1 MQMFKKSVALVLSVL
16 MLLSMLTVA
25 AGMSAFAAE
34 TYKVTAKNTQGVFA
48 DVAKIYKAGDEFDL
62 KVSLEAKEL
71 LFQAQGYVYFDTTA
85 LFATKVT
92 KGSPI
97 SDSNLNFVSG
107 GANDQE
113 FQTKNGCVSIT
124 LSGVDAVDYKT
135 SQLFF
140 TVHFKVKDTIT
151 ADQIINVDFSF
162 IDGTTGT
169 TAKEYMSEKF
179 PYIDKNATV
188 AAQKDNFSMTAELT
202 GGSTEP
208 DTQPATQAPTTQAPT
223 TEAPTTK
230 APDTYTV
237 YFTDAL
243 GWGTPNVYYWN
254 DGPEWPG
261 TAMTLD
267 QEDNGFG
274 QKVYKATVPANVAG
288 IVFNGGGKQTVDIK
302 SDIKDGAQWYPINE
316 KDNQGHYKVEL
327 AGGEQPTTD
336 AQETTAPVSD
346 TDYYLFG
353 YINGANYACEDDSA
367 NMGDYKF
374 VNGKVKA
381 TFDQTSYV
389 AVKEAGNANW
399 YMTDGWQGEV
409 NSATLY
415 NTTSLGTDADKLFVP
430 GNVEVEFTL
439 VKNGDGTFTLS
450 YTTKQEP
457 TTQEPTEA
465 TTAAPE
471 PTTAAPEPTT
481 AAPEQTTA
489 APEQTTAAPE
499 QTTAAPEQTTAAPE
513 QTTAAPEQTT
523 AAPEQTTAAPEETTV
538 APTTQAPEMYTFYY
552 LPSAEQ
558 EAAGNTYKLSF
569 NDPNGTNPENWHQYT
584 FAQTPIKM
592 NGINL
597 YSVSVPKDF
606 DDVTVLQYQVYSGN
620 NWVSENKFDNVKLS
634 NYNNQVVRADG
645 TIEPEQPTTVAPE
658 ETTAAPEETTAA
670 PEETTAAPEET
681 TAAPEQTTAAP
692 EETTAA
698 PEPTTV
704 APQPTT
710 AEPTTVAP
718 TTAEPTKATQAPTIA
733 PSKVDFNKPVDEAS
747 AVNAISKA
755 KSDGDPKGSKFSGLK
770 AKVAK
775 TTKKSNKVTWNK
787 VSGAKKYIVMGN
799 KCGKTNGK
807 FNAFK
812 KLKTTTGKSF
822 THKGLKK
829 GTYYKYLVLAVNSK
843 GKVISASKVMHVATK
858 GGKVTNYKSLKVKKA
873 SFTLKK
879 GKTAKIKITKK
890 VKMAKGKVKNHRKI
904 KYESANTKI
913 ATVSASGKI
922 KAKKKGTT
930 YVYAYAQNGVFK
942 KIKVKVK

>member
-48 DVAKIYKAGDEFDL
+48 DVSKTYKAGDEFDL
-62 KVSLEAKEL
+62 NVYLTADQLLSDGQLDIKFDPVS
-71 LFQAQGYVYFDTTA
+71 
-85 LFATKVT
+85 LFATKIT
-92 KGSPI
+92 KGSPLGGDAV
-97 SDSNLNFVSG
+97 SFVAA
-107 GANDQE
+107 GANNQTY
-113 FQTKNGCVSIT
+113 QTKFNCVHIDFTTSI
-124 LSGVDAVDYKT
+124 DAADYST

-140 TVHFKVKDTIT
+140 TVHFKVKDAVA
-151 ADQIINVDFSF
+151 ADQTIDVDFD
-162 IDGTTGT
+162 ILDGITDAYNLKTQF
-169 TAKEYMSEKF
+169 A
-179 PYIDKNATV
+179 YIDKHATV

-208 DTQPATQAPTTQAPT
+208 ETQPATQAPTTEAPTTQAPT
-223 TEAPTTK
+223 TAAPTTK

-243 GWGTPNVYYWN
+243 GWGTPNIYYWN
-254 DGPEWPG
+254 DGPAWPG

-274 QKVYKATVPANVAG
+274 QKVYKATVPASAEG

-302 SDIKDGAQWYPINE
+302 SDIKDGAQWYPVDE

-336 AQETTAPVSD
+336 AQETTTPVGD
-346 TDYYLFG
+346 KDYYLFG
-353 YINGANYACEDDSA
+353 YINGANYACEDDAA

-374 VNGKVKA
+374 VNGKVTA

-389 AVKEAGNANW
+389 AVKEDGNANW

-409 NSATLY
+409 SSATLY
-415 NTTSLGTDADKLFVP
+415 NTTSLGTDANKLYVP

-439 VKNGDGTFTLS
+439 VKNGDGTLTLS

-457 TTQEPTEA
+457 TTAEPTEA
-465 TTAAPE
+465 TTAKPTEATE
-471 PTTAAPEPTT
+471 PTTAAPEP
-481 AAPEQTTA
+481 
-489 APEQTTAAPE
+489 TTAAPE

-552 LPSAEQ
+552 LPSTEQ
-558 EAAGNTYKLSF
+558 ETAGNTYKLNF

-584 FAQTPIKM
+584 FTQTPIKM
-592 NGINL
+592 NGVNL

-620 NWVSENKFDNVKLS
+620 DWVSENKFDNVKLS
-634 NYNNQVVRADG
+634 DYNYQVVRSDG

-658 ETTAAPEETTAA
+658 ETTVAPEETTVA
-670 PEETTAAPEET
+670 PEETTVAPEET
-681 TAAPEQTTAAP
+681 TVAP
-692 EETTAA
+692 EETTVAPEPTTEA

-710 AEPTTVAP
+710 VAPQPTTAEP

-775 TTKKSNKVTWNK
+775 TTKNSNKVTWNK

-822 THKGLKK
+822 TQKDLKK
-829 GTYYKYLVLAVNSK
+829 GTYYKYVVLAVNSK
-843 GKVISASKVMHVATK
+843 GKVISASKVIHVATK

-873 SFTLKK
+873 KFTLKK

-890 VKMAKGKVKNHRKI
+890 VKMTKGKVKNHRKI

-930 YVYAYAQNGVFK
+930 YIYAYAQNGVFK

>member
-48 DVAKIYKAGDEFDL
+48 NVSKTYKAGDEFDL
-62 KVSLEAKEL
+62 N
-71 LFQAQGYVYFDTTA
+71 VYLTADQMMSDGQWTVNFDPA
-85 LFATKVT
+85 SLFATSVT
-92 KGSPI
+92 CSGPLSGK
-97 SDSNLNFVSG
+97 LVAG
-107 GANDQE
+107 GANNE
-113 FQTKNGCVSIT
+113 RYQTRFNGISINFVCG
-124 LSGVDAVDYKT
+124 LDVADYTK
-135 SQLFF
+135 SAIFF
-140 TVHFKVKDTIT
+140 TVHFKVKDAIS
-151 ADQIINVDFSF
+151 ADQNIDVDFEF
-162 IDGTTGT
+162 IDGIVDELDLSTQ
-169 TAKEYMSEKF
+169 F
-179 PYIDKNATV
+179 PYIEKHATV
-188 AAQKDNFSMTAELT
+188 AAQKDHFSMTAELT

-208 DTQPATQAPTTQAPT
+208 ETQPATQPDTTVAPTTAKPTQAPT
-223 TEAPTTK
+223 TAAPTTK

-243 GWGTPNVYYWN
+243 GWGTPNIYYWN
-254 DGPEWPG
+254 GGPAWPG

-274 QKVYKATVPANVAG
+274 QKVYKATVPTNIEG

-327 AGGEQPTTD
+327 AGGEQATTE
-336 AQETTAPVSD
+336 AQETTTPVGD
-346 TDYYLFG
+346 KDYYLFG
-353 YINGANYACEDDSA
+353 YINGANYACEDDAA

-374 VNGKVKA
+374 VNGKVTA

-389 AVKEAGNANW
+389 AVKEDGNANW

-415 NTTSLGTDADKLFVP
+415 NTTSLGTDANKLYVP

-439 VKNGDGTFTLS
+439 VKNGDGTLTLS

-457 TTQEPTEA
+457 TTAEPTEA
-465 TTAAPE
+465 TTAKPTEAPE
-471 PTTAAPEPTT
+471 PTTLAPEPTT
-481 AAPEQTTA
+481 VAPE
-489 APEQTTAAPE
+489 P
-499 QTTAAPEQTTAAPE
+499 TTAAPEQTTAAPE

-558 EAAGNTYKLSF
+558 EAAGNTYKLNF

-592 NGINL
+592 NGVNL

-606 DDVTVLQYQVYSGN
+606 DDVTVLQYQVYNGSD
-620 NWVSENKFDNVKLS
+620 WVSENKFANVKLS
-634 NYNNQVVRADG
+634 DYNNQVVRSDG

-658 ETTAAPEETTAA
+658 ETTVAPEPTTVAPEETTVA
-670 PEETTAAPEET
+670 PEPTTEAPEPT
-681 TAAPEQTTAAP
+681 TVAPEPTTVAP
-692 EETTAA
+692 EPTTVA
-698 PEPTTV
+698 PQPTTV

-710 AEPTTVAP
+710 AEPTTV
-718 TTAEPTKATQAPTIA
+718 EPTKATQAPTIA

-775 TTKKSNKVTWNK
+775 TTKNSNKVTWNK

-822 THKGLKK
+822 TQKGLKK

-873 SFTLKK
+873 SFKLKK

>member
-1 MQMFKKSVALVLSVL
+1 
-16 MLLSMLTVA
+16 
-25 AGMSAFAAE
+25 
-34 TYKVTAKNTQGVFA
+34 
-48 DVAKIYKAGDEFDL
+48 
-62 KVSLEAKEL
+62 
-71 LFQAQGYVYFDTTA
+71 
-85 LFATKVT
+85 
-92 KGSPI
+92 
-97 SDSNLNFVSG
+97 
-107 GANDQE
+107 
-113 FQTKNGCVSIT
+113 
-124 LSGVDAVDYKT
+124 
-135 SQLFF
+135 
-140 TVHFKVKDTIT
+140 
-151 ADQIINVDFSF
+151 
-162 IDGTTGT
+162 
-169 TAKEYMSEKF
+169 
-179 PYIDKNATV
+179 
-188 AAQKDNFSMTAELT
+188 
-202 GGSTEP
+202 
-208 DTQPATQAPTTQAPT
+208 
-223 TEAPTTK
+223 
-230 APDTYTV
+230 
-237 YFTDAL
+237 
-243 GWGTPNVYYWN
+243 
-254 DGPEWPG
+254 
-261 TAMTLD
+261 MTLD

-274 QKVYKATVPANVAG
+274 QKVYKATVPASAAG

-327 AGGEQPTTD
+327 AGGEQATTE
-336 AQETTAPVSD
+336 AQETTTPVGD
-346 TDYYLFG
+346 KDYYLFG
-353 YINGANYACEDDSA
+353 YINGANYACEDDAA

-374 VNGKVKA
+374 VNGKVTA

-389 AVKEAGNANW
+389 AVKEDGNANW

-409 NSATLY
+409 SSATLY
-415 NTTSLGTDADKLFVP
+415 NTTSLGTDANKLYVP

-439 VKNGDGTFTLS
+439 VKNGDGTLTLS

-457 TTQEPTEA
+457 TTAEPTEA
-465 TTAAPE
+465 TTAKPTEAPE

-513 QTTAAPEQTT
+513 QTTAAPE
-523 AAPEQTTAAPEETTV
+523 ETTV
-538 APTTQAPEMYTFYY
+538 APTTKTLEMYTFYY

-558 EAAGNTYKLSF
+558 EAAGNTYKLNF

-584 FAQTPIKM
+584 FVQTPIKM
-592 NGINL
+592 NGVNL

-606 DDVTVLQYQVYSGN
+606 DDVTVLQYQVYNGN
-620 NWVSENKFDNVKLS
+620 DWVSENKFANVKLS
-634 NYNNQVVRADG
+634 DYNNQVVRSDG

-670 PEETTAAPEET
+670 PEETTVAPEET
-681 TAAPEQTTAAP
+681 TVAPEPTTVAP
-692 EETTAA
+692 EPTTEA

-710 AEPTTVAP
+710 VAPQPTTAEP

-775 TTKKSNKVTWNK
+775 TTKNSNKVTWNK

-822 THKGLKK
+822 TQKGLKK
-829 GTYYKYLVLAVNSK
+829 GTYYKYVVLAVNSK

-873 SFTLKK
+873 SFKLKK